1 MALSIVYQDQHQH
14 FNRVYHISDVPN
26 DAKMVW
32 YDFNQPTSEE
42 KDILK
47 SKFNLADHRIEE
59 SIYTVSRPKVAINH
73 TNMQKYLVLH
83 SINSEDFSAEPM
95 SITVQEHQL
104 ITIHQNDIQA
114 LNDITAETLKTTNVD
129 SIDYIAIR
137 IIDKVTANYFKYID
151 DVEDTVFSFENKNVD
166 STNNRS
172 LMKDVFTI
180 RSSII
185 KLKRVLFPM
194 EELLDDFIEEG
205 VYNNE
210 VQDNQLMKHIHSRLQ
225 RQCDTLDACEH
236 MTDDIRDNNES
247 YRSSRINKVMNV
259 LTILSSIFFPLSLLT
274 GWYGMNFSYM
284 PELQWHYSYFVFTAF
299 SLVIAVV
306 LIIIFKRKQWF

>member
-14 FNRVYHISDVPN
+14 FKRVYHISDVPK
-26 DAKMVW
+26 DATLVW
-32 YDFNQPTSEE
+32 YDFNQPTNADKEL
-42 KDILK
+42 LK
-47 SKFNLADHRIEE
+47 SHFNLADHRIEE

-73 TNMQKYLVLH
+73 SNMQKYLVLH
-83 SINSEDFSAEPM
+83 SINDEDFSAEPM
-95 SITVQEHQL
+95 SMTVQDNQL
-104 ITIHQNDIQA
+104 ITIHQNDIKA
-114 LNDITAETLKTTNVD
+114 LKIITEETLKATEVT

-137 IIDKVTANYFKYID
+137 IIDKVTADYFKYID

-166 STNNRS
+166 STDNRD
-172 LMKDVFTI
+172 LMKDVFQI

-194 EELLDDFIEEG
+194 EELLDDFIEEDI
-205 VYNNE
+205 YTNNL
-210 VQDNQLMKHIHSRLQ
+210 QDEQLLKHIHSRVQ
-225 RQCDTLDACEH
+225 RQCDTLDVCEH

-247 YRSSRINKVMNV
+247 YRSSRINKVMNT
-259 LTILSSIFFPLSLLT
+259 LTIISSIFFPLSLLT

-284 PELQWHYSYFVFTAF
+284 PELQWHYSYFVFTTF

-306 LIIIFKRKQWF
+306 LIIIFKRKRWF